1 MFKALTLLP
10 DDADA
15 SQNAASE
22 FISDS
27 AEILNAAIPKA
38 ARMTVTVVAAFVGV
52 AILLSILIPIERVVS
67 STGRII
73 SEAPHVVIQPIETS
87 IVREIHVR
95 EGQRVNK
102 GEILATLD
110 PTFSEA
116 DATSWRRQVGALK
129 AEIERLYDEVD
140 GRPYQPLGNDLF
152 TELQQRYYSAR
163 RSQYDS
169 AITNLNGKVAAIE
182 ALRTQL
188 SSELHLFGQRLDI
201 LKQTEEMKA
210 SLVERQA
217 ISKMEL
223 LQVSDNRL
231 ELERQ
236 IAELQGQLSTSAND
250 LESAKAARDNYVQQW
265 RSDAM
270 QQLVKQQGELNS
282 AMEQLSKADKRHEL
296 IEMRAPQ
303 DAIVLQVGDISVGA
317 VVQTAQKMFI
327 LVPADAKLEVEAE
340 ISTLEQGFVHPG
352 QEVEVKL
359 DAWPFAK
366 YGGLKGTV
374 RSLSADSVTI
384 GKTNE
389 SSGKAVYLAKIDLD
403 SPELDSRPAGF
414 GLVPGMTLTSDI
426 VVGKRTLAGYLFERA
441 SPALTE
447 GMREP

>member
-140 GRPYQPLGNDLF
+140 GRPYRPLGNDLF

-163 RSQYDS
+163 KSQYDS

-182 ALRTQL
+182 ALRRQL

-201 LKQTEEMKA
+201 LKQTEAMKA

-236 IAELQGQLSTSAND
+236 IAGIQGQLSTSAND

-303 DAIVLQVGDISVGA
+303 DAIVLQVGDISVGS
-317 VVQTAQKMFI
+317 VVETAQKMFI
-327 LVPADAKLEVEAE
+327 LVPSDAKLEVEAE

-366 YGGLKGTV
+366 YGGLKGSV
-374 RSLSADSVTI
+374 RSLSADSVTV
-384 GKTNE
+384 GKNND
-389 SSGKAVYLAKIDLD
+389 SNGKAVYLVKIDLE
-403 SPELDSRPAGF
+403 SPNLDSRPDGY